1 MSKEGDKRKSALE
14 RLKVLAGLFVVLSI
28 IIMICAGLGTT
39 YRDKDAFGPPY
50 YIGGFIVGPL
60 AFLAALL
67 LVISL
72 MGSMGK
78 SVEDDQWTELAP
90 RLSCQYALSTL
101 LIPGCF
107 IGCIFTGIWGLNS
120 DEDEENSQTNKN
132 IAIIILTAIIC
143 VFVVT
148 IISMGTIRSYG
159 KYFGVIIDK
168 RGRQT
173 VFVSNNTSDN
183 GAGVGRAN
191 QSSSGVVVHNNM
203 NIFSTDT
210 NQQHVSQLERENRL
224 LQQQLALQQ
233 QMMSQQRQQQQQFT
247 GGMYPP
253 PPPSY
258 SDTDPAYPPT
268 ASFPGPSAP
277 PPPYSKGV

>member
-1 MSKEGDKRKSALE
+1 M
-14 RLKVLAGLFVVLSI
+14 
-28 IIMICAGLGTT
+28 
-39 YRDKDAFGPPY
+39 
-50 YIGGFIVGPL
+50 
-60 AFLAALL
+60 
-67 LVISL
+67 
-72 MGSMGK
+72 
-78 SVEDDQWTELAP
+78 
-90 RLSCQYALSTL
+90 
-101 LIPGCF
+101 
-107 IGCIFTGIWGLNS
+107 
-120 DEDEENSQTNKN
+120 NKN

-168 RGRQT
+168 RGRRT

-183 GAGVGRAN
+183 GAGVDRSH
-191 QSSSGVVVHNNM
+191 QSSGGVVVHNNM

-233 QMMSQQRQQQQQFT
+233 QMMSQQRQQQPPFP

-268 ASFPGPSAP
+268 ASFPNPSAP
-277 PPPYSKGV
+277 PPPYSKAV